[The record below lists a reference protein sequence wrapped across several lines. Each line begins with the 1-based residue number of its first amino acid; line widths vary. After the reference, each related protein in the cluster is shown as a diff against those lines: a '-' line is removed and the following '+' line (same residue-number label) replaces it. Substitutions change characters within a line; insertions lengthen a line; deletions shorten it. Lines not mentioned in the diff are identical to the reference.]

1 MLTRTELTTSIESTS
16 TDKEK
21 DYGYKSSL
29 NKLALG
35 TRFEQFENLYF
46 SPNLSISHEEL
57 TTTALASV
65 NYKKQEGAYFDALFN
80 YSITY
85 DALDSS
91 YRPSDGYI
99 STFLQEVPLV
109 SDGNAIING
118 YQITGY
124 KEVKDDTILSIGLYT
139 RAITSLQS
147 NKDVRVSKR
156 MFLPQSKLRG
166 FESGKVGPKD
176 GADYVGGNY
185 MASFNTALTLPF
197 LFPSFDKVDFTV
209 FFDVANIWHVDYSK
223 DVDQGNTVRSSTGL
237 AADVITPVGPLSFSL
252 SKPIT
257 KADGDVTEGFRFN
270 LGTTF

>member
-1 MLTRTELTTSIESTS
+1 
-16 TDKEK
+16 
-21 DYGYKSSL
+21 
-29 NKLALG
+29 
-35 TRFEQFENLYF
+35 
-46 SPNLSISHEEL
+46 
-57 TTTALASV
+57 
-65 NYKKQEGAYFDALFN
+65 LFN